1 MKIGEEPSRVKSDEK
16 MDFMDASKPYRSN
29 SARLPTLGKLIAQP
43 MVDEPAPRLSFKQKI
58 DRWMI
63 NEGSRRMY
71 TSLYYIELTRR
82 FVVVF
87 ILLHVMVYAFGFM
100 NYSMKVTPP
109 PVNLV

>member
-1 MKIGEEPSRVKSDEK
+1 
-16 MDFMDASKPYRSN
+16 MDFMDAPKPYRSN
-29 SARLPTLGKLIAQP
+29 STRLPTLGKLIAQP
-43 MVDEPAPRLSFKQKI
+43 MVDEIAPRLSFKQKI

-71 TSLYYIELTRR
+71 TSLSYIELTCR

-109 PVNLV
+109 VNFV

>member
-1 MKIGEEPSRVKSDEK
+1 
-16 MDFMDASKPYRSN
+16 
-29 SARLPTLGKLIAQP
+29 
-43 MVDEPAPRLSFKQKI
+43 MVDEVAPRLSFKQKI

-71 TSLYYIELTRR
+71 PSLSYIELTCR

-100 NYSMKVTPP
+100 NYSMKVTTPLFNFVLTTGQLDTSTCLVWHHLPHRSSRRIDPP
-109 PVNLV
+109 RRHSPHPLP